1 MFVDVLHRSEDNK
14 IYVLTIRLQMNRGE
28 KKDDVDVGS
37 LPFYS
42 ISRW

>member
-14 IYVLTIRLQMNRGE
+14 ICAHDQTTNEQGE
-28 KKDDVDVGS
+28 KKKDDVDVGS